1 MKIAVILARGGSKR
15 IPNKNIKDFLG
26 RPIISY
32 PINIALKS
40 NLFDGVYVSSDSKQI
55 KDIANKFGAKTPF
68 TRSRENSNDL
78 ATTSDA
84 LLEFISKFSNK
95 IGKIKYLTCIYPCSP
110 FITVDLL
117 KKSLKI
123 IQKKDVDTVLPIV
136 EFSHPIDRSLSI
148 SDNNKIKFSENLI
161 TKRTQDFSSNF
172 HDAGMFY
179 TINVGKFIKNKKIL
193 TNNSEAIIIDKNMSQ
208 DIDNPSDWKLAEIKY
223 KLSFENK

>member
-1 MKIAVILARGGSKR
+1 MTIAVIIARGGSKR

-26 RPIISY
+26 KPIIFY

-55 KDIANKFGAKTPF
+55 KDIASKFGAKTPF
-68 TRSRENSNDL
+68 TRSSKNSNDV
-78 ATTSDA
+78 ATTSDV

-110 FITVDLL
+110 FVTVDLL

-123 IQKKDVDTVLPIV
+123 IRKKDVDTVLPIV
-136 EFSHPIDRSLSI
+136 EFSHPIQRSFSVT
-148 SDNNKIKFSENLI
+148 NKNKIKFSDNLI
-161 TKRTQDFSSNF
+161 TKRTQDFSINF

-179 TINVGKFIKNKKIL
+179 TINVEKFIKSKKIL
-193 TNNSEAIIIDKNMSQ
+193 TDNTEAIIIDKNMSQ
-208 DIDNPSDWKLAEIKY
+208 DIDNHSDWKLAEIKY
-223 KLSFENK
+223 KLSFEN